1 MGNVIWHA
9 NKMLPRIMQRG
20 SRRRI
25 RRRGSRSST
34 ACCTRSQDVADMWQ
48 EQEEGEGEEQE
59 QPLSSQVF
67 AHVVQMKL
75 KFALTV

>member
-20 SRRRI
+20 SRRR
-25 RRRGSRSST
+25 RSRSSN

-48 EQEEGEGEEQE
+48 EQQQEDGEEQE

>member
-20 SRRRI
+20 SRRR
-25 RRRGSRSST
+25 GSRSST
-34 ACCTRSQDVADMWQ
+34 ACCTRSQDVADMWHEQQPEQ
-48 EQEEGEGEEQE
+48 EQGKE

>member
-1 MGNVIWHA
+1 
-9 NKMLPRIMQRG
+9 
-20 SRRRI
+20 
-25 RRRGSRSST
+25 
-34 ACCTRSQDVADMWQ
+34 MWQ
-48 EQEEGEGEEQE
+48 EQEEGEEQE

>member
-9 NKMLPRIMQRG
+9 NKMLARIMHRQQEERG
-20 SRRRI
+20 S
-25 RRRGSRSST
+25 RGSRSSN
-34 ACCTRSQDVADMWQ
+34 ACCIRSQDVADMWQ
-48 EQEEGEGEEQE
+48 EQ

>member
-1 MGNVIWHA
+1 
-9 NKMLPRIMQRG
+9 MLPRIMQRG
-20 SRRRI
+20 S

-48 EQEEGEGEEQE
+48 EQEDGKEQEAE

>member
-20 SRRRI
+20 SRRI
-25 RRRGSRSST
+25 RGRRGSRSST

-48 EQEEGEGEEQE
+48 EKEQEKGEQE

>member
-1 MGNVIWHA
+1 MW
-9 NKMLPRIMQRG
+9 
-20 SRRRI
+20 
-25 RRRGSRSST
+25 
-34 ACCTRSQDVADMWQ
+34 QDQ